1 MDKKWYFCGYII
13 NYKILDLR
21 ITMKKVLIATC
32 CIALLSGSLSVSAQT
47 LAGKS
52 WSADNGNG
60 TFTNPLFY
68 DEFSDPDIIRV
79 GEDYYLAGTTM
90 HSVPGLVVLHS
101 KDLVNWK
108 FSSYCFDRFDDSDD
122 FNLRN
127 DKEAYGQGIWAPAI
141 RYHNGKFYIFSNI
154 NGHGLQVY
162 ISDSAKGPWT
172 HHKVNGDIYD
182 LSVLF
187 DEDGKIYAVHKYGN
201 VTVTELKPD
210 LSGPVEGSSKVVI
223 PEGNAM
229 GEGHHVYKINGMYY
243 ILSADY
249 SPMGRM
255 QCARSKSIWGPYETC
270 VISERESYG
279 YAAGWSVGNMGI
291 GRPLPEDG
299 FKFQN
304 NKPNGVKLG
313 CATIH
318 QGGIVQA
325 PDGKWWGV
333 SMQDFNAVGRTVCL
347 SPITW
352 VDGWPYFG
360 LEKNLGRSPRTW
372 FKPNDAVKAP
382 QTPYERCD
390 DFSGKT
396 FKPVWQWNHNP
407 NDKMWSLN
415 KERRGW
421 LRLHSMPA
429 KQLLWAKNT
438 LTQRAIGPVSYTSV
452 KLDASRLKVGDE
464 AGLGAINTPYASLG
478 VVKTDKGLN
487 LRCYDQNTNKEV
499 LKPLAKSK
507 VVWLRLWGDYDKSQL
522 QYSYSLDGKTWENIG
537 EQMLSPYQL
546 KTFQGVRVALYAFN
560 KKELNGG
567 VADFDDF
574 KVEEPM
580 ADRTANLPIG
590 KTIRFSNL
598 ADGSLMDATGHGLM
612 HSSGNRKD
620 MRNQVKFVVE
630 DRGKG
635 KIALKTADGRY
646 VYIAGAGLSGDV
658 RLTSDSSK
666 EEEFLW
672 QDMLYNRCMLLSLK
686 TQRYVGKNPVDGSP
700 YSADF
705 QGADAGMKNGCVFSW
720 EIVE

>member
-1 MDKKWYFCGYII
+1 MNK
-13 NYKILDLR
+13 L
-21 ITMKKVLIATC
+21 LIATFSL
-32 CIALLSGSLSVSAQT
+32 ALCAGSISASAQNGQVSAQKKLVT
-47 LAGKS
+47 QQQPGRMT

-60 TFTNPLFY
+60 TYTNPLFY

-101 KDLVNWK
+101 KDLVNWE

-127 DKEAYGQGIWAPAI
+127 GKEAYGQGIWAPAI

-154 NGHGLQVY
+154 NGHGLQVF
-162 ISDSAKGPWT
+162 ISDSAKGPWK
-172 HHKVNGDIYD
+172 HHQIKGDIYD

-187 DEDGKIYAVHKYGN
+187 DDDGKIYAIHKYGN

-229 GEGHHVYKINGMYY
+229 GEGHHIYKINGMYY

-270 VISERESYG
+270 VISERESFG
-279 YAAGWSVGNMGI
+279 YSAAWTVNNVGL
-291 GRPLPEDG
+291 GRPVPEDG
-299 FKFQN
+299 FKFKN
-304 NKPNGVKLG
+304 NKPSDETLI
-313 CATIH
+313 CSTIH

-347 SPITW
+347 SPVTW

-372 FKPNDAVKAP
+372 FKPNNVVK
-382 QTPYERCD
+382 TPVATYDRCD

-396 FKPVWQWNHNP
+396 FKPIWQWNHNP

-415 KERRGW
+415 KERKGW
-421 LRLHSMPA
+421 LRLHSLPA
-429 KQLLWAKNT
+429 KQLLWAKNS

-452 KLDASRLKVGDE
+452 KLDASKLKAGDE
-464 AGLGAINTPYASLG
+464 AGLGAINMPYASLG
-478 VVKTDKGLN
+478 VVKTDKGLA
-487 LRCYDQNTNKEV
+487 LRCYDQNTSKEV
-499 LKPLAKSK
+499 VQPLDKK

-522 QYSYSLDGKTWENIG
+522 QYSYSLDGKNWENIG
-537 EQMLSPYQL
+537 EQMISPYQL

-560 KKELNGG
+560 KKNVNGG
-567 VADFDDF
+567 VADFDNF

-590 KTIRFSNL
+590 KTVRFFNL
-598 ADGSLMDATGHGLM
+598 ADGNLMNASGHGLL
-612 HSSGNRKD
+612 HNSWNRKD
-620 MRNQVKFVVE
+620 LSNQVKFVVE
-630 DRGKG
+630 DRGQG
-635 KIALKTADGRY
+635 KVALKAADGRY

-658 RLTSDSSK
+658 RLTSDASK
-666 EEEFLW
+666 AEEFVW
-672 QDMLYNRCMLLSLK
+672 QDMLYNHCMLLSLK
-686 TQRYVGKNPVDGSP
+686 TQRYVGKHPKDGSP

-720 EIVE
+720 EVVE

>member
-1 MDKKWYFCGYII
+1 MNK
-13 NYKILDLR
+13 L
-21 ITMKKVLIATC
+21 LIATFSL
-32 CIALLSGSLSVSAQT
+32 ALCAGSISALAQNGQVSAQKKLVT
-47 LAGKS
+47 QQQPGRMT

-60 TFTNPLFY
+60 TYTNPLFY

-101 KDLVNWK
+101 KDLVNWE

-127 DKEAYGQGIWAPAI
+127 GKEAYGQGIWAPSI

-154 NGHGLQVY
+154 NGHGLQVF
-162 ISDSAKGPWT
+162 ISDSAKGPWK
-172 HHKVNGDIYD
+172 HHQIKGDIYD

-187 DEDGKIYAVHKYGN
+187 DDDGKIYAIHKYGN
-201 VTVTELKPD
+201 VTVTELKSD

-229 GEGHHVYKINGMYY
+229 GEGHHIYKINGMYY

-270 VISERESYG
+270 VISERESFG
-279 YAAGWSVGNMGI
+279 YSAAWTVNNVGL
-291 GRPLPEDG
+291 GRPVPEDG
-299 FKFQN
+299 FKFKN
-304 NKPNGVKLG
+304 NKPSDETLI
-313 CATIH
+313 CSTIH

-360 LEKNLGRSPRTW
+360 LEKNLGRSPCTW
-372 FKPNDAVKAP
+372 FKPNDVVK
-382 QTPYERCD
+382 TPVATYDRCD

-396 FKPVWQWNHNP
+396 FKPIWQWNHNP

-415 KERRGW
+415 KERKGW

-429 KQLLWAKNT
+429 KQLLWAKNS

-452 KLDASRLKVGDE
+452 KLDASKLKAGDE
-464 AGLGAINTPYASLG
+464 AGLGAINMPYASLG
-478 VVKTDKGLN
+478 VVKTDKGLA

-522 QYSYSLDGKTWENIG
+522 QYTYSLDGKNWENIG
-537 EQMLSPYQL
+537 EQMLSSYQL

-560 KKELNGG
+560 KKNVNGG

-574 KVEEPM
+574 MVEEPM

-612 HSSGNRKD
+612 HSSGDRND

-666 EEEFLW
+666 AEEFVW

-705 QGADAGMKNGCVFSW
+705 QGADAGMENGCVFTW
-720 EIVE
+720 DVVE

>member
-1 MDKKWYFCGYII
+1 MNK
-13 NYKILDLR
+13 L
-21 ITMKKVLIATC
+21 LIATFSL
-32 CIALLSGSLSVSAQT
+32 ALCAGSISALAQNGQVSAQKKLVT
-47 LAGKS
+47 QQQPGRMT

-60 TFTNPLFY
+60 TYTNPLFY

-101 KDLVNWK
+101 KDLVNWE
-108 FSSYCFDRFDDSDD
+108 FSSYCFDRLDDSDD

-127 DKEAYGQGIWAPAI
+127 GKEAYGQGIWAPAI

-162 ISDSAKGPWT
+162 ISDSAKGPWK
-172 HHKVNGDIYD
+172 HHQIKGDIYD

-187 DEDGKIYAVHKYGN
+187 DDDGKIYAIHKYGN

-229 GEGHHVYKINGMYY
+229 GEGHHIYKINGMYY

-270 VISERESYG
+270 VISERESFG
-279 YAAGWSVGNMGI
+279 YSAAWTVNNVGL
-291 GRPLPEDG
+291 GRPVPEDG
-299 FKFQN
+299 FKFKN
-304 NKPNGVKLG
+304 NKPSDETLI
-313 CATIH
+313 CSTIH

-347 SPITW
+347 SPVTW

-372 FKPNDAVKAP
+372 FKPNDVIK
-382 QTPYERCD
+382 TPVATYDRCD

-396 FKPVWQWNHNP
+396 FKPIWQWNHNP

-415 KERRGW
+415 RERKGW

-429 KQLLWAKNT
+429 KQLLWAKNS

-452 KLDASRLKVGDE
+452 KLDASKLKAGDE
-464 AGLGAINTPYASLG
+464 AGLGAINMPYASLG
-478 VVKTDKGLN
+478 VVKTDKGLA

-499 LKPLAKSK
+499 VKPLDKR

-522 QYSYSLDGKTWENIG
+522 QYSYSLDGKNWENIG
-537 EQMLSPYQL
+537 EQMISPYQL

-560 KKELNGG
+560 TKNANGG
-567 VADFDDF
+567 VADFDNF

-590 KTIRFSNL
+590 KTVRFFNL
-598 ADGSLMDATGHGLM
+598 ADGNLMNATRHGVM
-612 HSSGNRKD
+612 HNSWNKKD
-620 MRNQVKFVVE
+620 MSNQVKFVVE
-630 DRGKG
+630 ARGQG
-635 KIALKTADGRY
+635 KVALKTADGRY

-658 RLTSDSSK
+658 RLTADAGK
-666 EEEFLW
+666 AEEFVW
-672 QDMLYNRCMLLSLK
+672 QDMLYNHCMLLSLK
-686 TQRYVGKNPVDGSP
+686 TQRYVGKHPKDGSP

-705 QGADAGMKNGCVFSW
+705 QGADAGMKNGCVFAW

>member
-1 MDKKWYFCGYII
+1 MNK
-13 NYKILDLR
+13 L
-21 ITMKKVLIATC
+21 LIATFSL
-32 CIALLSGSLSVSAQT
+32 ALCAGSISASAQNGQVSAQKKLVT
-47 LAGKS
+47 QQQPSRKT

-60 TFTNPLFY
+60 TYTNPLFY

-101 KDLVNWK
+101 KDLVNWE
-108 FSSYCFDRFDDSDD
+108 FSSYCFDRLDDSDD

-127 DKEAYGQGIWAPAI
+127 GKEAYGQGIWAPAI

-154 NGHGLQVY
+154 NGHGLQVF
-162 ISDSAKGPWT
+162 ISDSAKGPWK
-172 HHKVNGDIYD
+172 HHQIKGDIYD

-187 DEDGKIYAVHKYGN
+187 DDDGKIYAIHKYGN

-229 GEGHHVYKINGMYY
+229 GEGHHIYKINGMYY

-270 VISERESYG
+270 VISERESFG
-279 YAAGWSVGNMGI
+279 YSAAWTVNNVGL
-291 GRPLPEDG
+291 GRPVPEDG
-299 FKFQN
+299 FKFKT
-304 NKPNGVKLG
+304 NKPSDETLI
-313 CATIH
+313 CSTIH

-347 SPITW
+347 SPVTW

-372 FKPNDAVKAP
+372 FKPNDVVK
-382 QTPYERCD
+382 TPVATYDRCD

-415 KERRGW
+415 KERKGW

-429 KQLLWAKNT
+429 KQLLWAKNS

-452 KLDASRLKVGDE
+452 KLDASKLKAGDE
-464 AGLGAINTPYASLG
+464 AGLGAINMPYASLG
-478 VVKTDKGLN
+478 VVKTDKSLA

-499 LKPLAKSK
+499 VKPLDKK

-537 EQMLSPYQL
+537 EQVLSPYQL

-560 KKELNGG
+560 KKEVNGG

-590 KTIRFSNL
+590 KTVRFFNL
-598 ADGSLMDATGHGLM
+598 ADGNLMNATRHGVM
-612 HSSGNRKD
+612 HNSWNKKD
-620 MRNQVKFVVE
+620 MSNQVKFVVE
-630 DRGKG
+630 ARGQG
-635 KIALKTADGRY
+635 KVALKTADGRY

-658 RLTSDSSK
+658 RLTSDASK
-666 EEEFLW
+666 AEEFVW
-672 QDMLYNRCMLLSLK
+672 QDMLYNHCMLLSLK
-686 TQRYVGKNPVDGSP
+686 TQRYVGKHPKDGSP

-705 QGADAGMKNGCVFSW
+705 QGADAGMKNGCVFAW
-720 EIVE
+720 EVVE

>member
-1 MDKKWYFCGYII
+1 MNK
-13 NYKILDLR
+13 L
-21 ITMKKVLIATC
+21 LIATFSL
-32 CIALLSGSLSVSAQT
+32 ALCAGSISALAQNGQVSAQKKLVT
-47 LAGKS
+47 QQQPGRMT

-60 TFTNPLFY
+60 TYTNPLFY

-101 KDLVNWK
+101 KDLVNWE

-127 DKEAYGQGIWAPAI
+127 GKEAYGQGIWAPAI

-162 ISDSAKGPWT
+162 ISDSAKGPWK
-172 HHKVNGDIYD
+172 HHQIKGDIYD

-187 DEDGKIYAVHKYGN
+187 DDDGKIYAIHKYGN

-229 GEGHHVYKINGMYY
+229 GEGHHIYKINGMYY

-270 VISERESYG
+270 VISERESFG
-279 YAAGWSVGNMGI
+279 YSAAWTVNNVGL
-291 GRPLPEDG
+291 GRPVPEDG
-299 FKFQN
+299 FKFKN
-304 NKPNGVKLG
+304 NKPSDETLI
-313 CATIH
+313 CSTIH

-347 SPITW
+347 SPVTW

-372 FKPNDAVKAP
+372 FKPNDVIK
-382 QTPYERCD
+382 TPVATYDRCD

-396 FKPVWQWNHNP
+396 FKPIWQWNHNP

-415 KERRGW
+415 RERKGW

-429 KQLLWAKNT
+429 KQLLWAKNS

-452 KLDASRLKVGDE
+452 KLDASKLKAGDE
-464 AGLGAINTPYASLG
+464 AGLGAINMPYASLG
-478 VVKTDKGLN
+478 VVKTDKGLA

-499 LKPLAKSK
+499 GKPLDKK

-522 QYSYSLDGKTWENIG
+522 QYSYSLDGKNWENIG
-537 EQMLSPYQL
+537 GQMISPYQL

-560 KKELNGG
+560 KKDVNGG

-590 KTIRFSNL
+590 KTVRFFNL
-598 ADGSLMDATGHGLM
+598 ADGNLMNATRHGVM
-612 HSSGNRKD
+612 HNSWNKKD
-620 MRNQVKFVVE
+620 MSNQVKFVVE
-630 DRGKG
+630 ARGQG
-635 KIALKTADGRY
+635 KVALKTADGRY

-658 RLTSDSSK
+658 RLTADAGK
-666 EEEFLW
+666 AEEFVW
-672 QDMLYNRCMLLSLK
+672 QDMLYNHCMLLSLK
-686 TQRYVGKNPVDGSP
+686 TQRYVGKHPKDGSP

>member
-1 MDKKWYFCGYII
+1 MNK
-13 NYKILDLR
+13 L
-21 ITMKKVLIATC
+21 LIATFSL
-32 CIALLSGSLSVSAQT
+32 ALCAGSISALAQNGQVSAQKKLVT
-47 LAGKS
+47 QQQPGRMT

-60 TFTNPLFY
+60 TYTNPLFY

-101 KDLVNWK
+101 KDLVNWE

-127 DKEAYGQGIWAPAI
+127 GKEAYGQGIWAPAI

-162 ISDSAKGPWT
+162 ISDSAKGPWK
-172 HHKVNGDIYD
+172 HHQIKGDIYD

-187 DEDGKIYAVHKYGN
+187 DDDGKIYAIHKYGN

-229 GEGHHVYKINGMYY
+229 GEGHHIYKINGMYY

-270 VISERESYG
+270 VISERESFG
-279 YAAGWSVGNMGI
+279 YSAAWTVNNVGL
-291 GRPLPEDG
+291 GRPVPEDG
-299 FKFQN
+299 FKFKN
-304 NKPNGVKLG
+304 NKPSDETLI
-313 CATIH
+313 CSTIH

-347 SPITW
+347 SPVTW

-372 FKPNDAVKAP
+372 FKPNDVIK
-382 QTPYERCD
+382 TPVATYDRCD

-396 FKPVWQWNHNP
+396 FKPIWQWNHNP

-415 KERRGW
+415 RERKGW

-429 KQLLWAKNT
+429 KQLLWAKNS

-452 KLDASRLKVGDE
+452 KLDASKLKAGDE
-464 AGLGAINTPYASLG
+464 AGLGAINMPYASLG
-478 VVKTDKGLN
+478 VVKTDKGLA

-499 LKPLAKSK
+499 VQPLDKK

-522 QYSYSLDGKTWENIG
+522 QYSYSLDGKNWENIG
-537 EQMLSPYQL
+537 EQMISPYQL

-560 KKELNGG
+560 TKNTNGG
-567 VADFDDF
+567 VADFDNF

-590 KTIRFSNL
+590 KTVRFFNL
-598 ADGSLMDATGHGLM
+598 ADGNLMNATRHGVM
-612 HSSGNRKD
+612 HNSWNKKD
-620 MRNQVKFVVE
+620 MSNQVKFVVE
-630 DRGKG
+630 ARGQG
-635 KIALKTADGRY
+635 KVALKTADGRY

-658 RLTSDSSK
+658 RLTADAGK
-666 EEEFLW
+666 AEEFVW
-672 QDMLYNRCMLLSLK
+672 QDMLYNHCMLLSLK
-686 TQRYVGKNPVDGSP
+686 TQRYVGKHTADGSP

-705 QGADAGMKNGCVFSW
+705 QGADAGMKNGCVFAW

>member
-1 MDKKWYFCGYII
+1 M
-13 NYKILDLR
+13 NKILL
-21 ITMKKVLIATC
+21 ATC
-32 CIALLSGSLSVSAQT
+32 CLAFCGNSMMISAQSQQAKKT
-47 LAGKS
+47 PQVQNLTGKS
-52 WSADNGNG
+52 WMADNGNG

-101 KDLVNWK
+101 KDLVNWE
-108 FSSYCFDRFDDSDD
+108 FSSYCFNRFDDSDD

-127 DKEAYGQGIWAPAI
+127 GKEAYGQGIWAPAI

-154 NGHGLQVY
+154 NGHGLQVF
-162 ISDSAKGPWT
+162 ISESAKGPWK
-172 HHKVNGDIYD
+172 HQKINGDIYD

-201 VTVTELKPD
+201 VTITELKPD

-229 GEGHHVYKINGMYY
+229 GEGHHIYKINGMYY

-255 QCARSKSIWGPYETC
+255 QCARSKNIWGPYETC
-270 VISERESYG
+270 TISERESYG
-279 YAAGWSVGNMGI
+279 YSGAWVVENMGI
-291 GRPLPEDG
+291 GRPVPEDG
-299 FKFQN
+299 YPFKTS
-304 NKPNGVKLG
+304 KPSDSRLV
-313 CATIH
+313 CSTIH

-333 SMQDFNAVGRTVCL
+333 SMQDFNAVGRTTCL

-372 FKPNDAVKAP
+372 FKPNNAVKTPRAP
-382 QTPYERCD
+382 YDRCD
-390 DFSGKT
+390 DFSGKN
-396 FKPVWQWNHNP
+396 FKPIWQWNHNP
-407 NDKMWSLN
+407 DDKMWSLN
-415 KERRGW
+415 KERKGW
-421 LRLHSMPA
+421 LRIHSMPA
-429 KQLLWAKNT
+429 KQLLWAKNS

-452 KLDASRLKVGDE
+452 KLDASRLKAGDE
-464 AGLGAINTPYASLG
+464 AGLGAINMPYASLG
-478 VVKTDKGLN
+478 VVKTDNGFV
-487 LRCYDQNTNKEV
+487 LRCYDQNLNKEE
-499 LKPLAKSK
+499 LRTLNGKKM
-507 VVWLRLWGDYDKSQL
+507 VWLRLWGDYDKSLL
-522 QYSYSLDGKTWENIG
+522 QYSYSLDGKSWENIG
-537 EQMLSPYQL
+537 DQILSPYQL

-560 KKELNGG
+560 KNGKNGG

-574 KVEEPM
+574 KVEEPL

-590 KTIRFSNL
+590 KTVRFFNL
-598 ADGSLMDATGHGLM
+598 ADGHLMNATKHGLV
-612 HSSGNRKD
+612 HDSGNQVD
-620 MRNQVKFVVE
+620 MSQQVQFFIE
-630 DRGKG
+630 DRGQG
-635 KIALKTADGRY
+635 KVALKCVDGRY
-646 VYIAGAGLSGDV
+646 VYIAGAGLSADV
-658 RLTSDSSK
+658 RLTTDSSQA
-666 EEEFLW
+666 EEFVW
-672 QDMLYNRCMLLSLK
+672 QDMLYQHCMLLSLK
-686 TQRYVGKNPVDGSP
+686 TQRYVGKHPTDGSP

-720 EIVE
+720 EEVK

>member
-1 MDKKWYFCGYII
+1 MNK
-13 NYKILDLR
+13 L
-21 ITMKKVLIATC
+21 LIATFSL
-32 CIALLSGSLSVSAQT
+32 ALCAGSISASAQNGQVSAQKKLVT
-47 LAGKS
+47 QQQPSRKT

-60 TFTNPLFY
+60 TYTNPLFY

-101 KDLVNWK
+101 KDLVNWE

-127 DKEAYGQGIWAPAI
+127 GKEAYGQGIWAPAI

-154 NGHGLQVY
+154 NGHGLQVF
-162 ISDSAKGPWT
+162 ISDSAKGPWK
-172 HHKVNGDIYD
+172 HHQIKGDIYD

-187 DEDGKIYAVHKYGN
+187 DDDGKIYAIHKYGN

-229 GEGHHVYKINGMYY
+229 GEGHHIYKINGMYY

-270 VISERESYG
+270 VISERESFG
-279 YAAGWSVGNMGI
+279 YSAAWTVNNVGL
-291 GRPLPEDG
+291 GRPVPEDG
-299 FKFQN
+299 FKFKT
-304 NKPNGVKLG
+304 NKPSDETLI
-313 CATIH
+313 CSTIH

-347 SPITW
+347 SPVTW

-372 FKPNDAVKAP
+372 FKPNNVVK
-382 QTPYERCD
+382 TPVATYDRCD

-396 FKPVWQWNHNP
+396 FKPIWQWNHNP

-415 KERRGW
+415 KERKGW

-429 KQLLWAKNT
+429 KQLLWAKNS

-452 KLDASRLKVGDE
+452 KLDASKLKAGDE
-464 AGLGAINTPYASLG
+464 AGLGAINMPYASLG
-478 VVKTDKGLN
+478 VVKTDKGLA

-499 LKPLAKSK
+499 VQPLDKK

-522 QYSYSLDGKTWENIG
+522 QYSYSLDGKNWENIG
-537 EQMLSPYQL
+537 EQMISPYQL

-560 KKELNGG
+560 KKNVNGG

-590 KTIRFSNL
+590 KTVRFFNL
-598 ADGSLMDATGHGLM
+598 ADGSLMNATKHGLM
-612 HSSGNRKD
+612 HNSWNSKDLSS
-620 MRNQVKFVVE
+620 QVKFLVE
-630 DRGKG
+630 NRGQG
-635 KIALKTADGRY
+635 KVALKAADGRY

-658 RLTSDSSK
+658 RLTADAGK
-666 EEEFLW
+666 AEEFVW
-672 QDMLYNRCMLLSLK
+672 QDMLYNHCMLLSLK
-686 TQRYVGKNPVDGSP
+686 TQRYVGKHPKDGSP

-720 EIVE
+720 EVVE

>member
-1 MDKKWYFCGYII
+1 M
-13 NYKILDLR
+13 R
-21 ITMKKVLIATC
+21 MKKLLFATC
-32 CIALLSGSLSVSAQT
+32 CIAFLSASLGAAAQKKSVAKNVLTQT
-47 LAGKS
+47 LNGKS

-101 KDLVNWK
+101 KDLVNWE

-127 DKEAYGQGIWAPAI
+127 GKEAYGQGIWAPAI

-299 FKFQN
+299 FSFQN
-304 NKPNGVKLG
+304 NKPNGLNLG

-333 SMQDFNAVGRTVCL
+333 SMLDFNAVGRTVCL

-372 FKPNDAVKAP
+372 FKPNDMVKTPQAP
-382 QTPYERCD
+382 YDRCD

-415 KERRGW
+415 KERKGW

-464 AGLGAINTPYASLG
+464 AGLGAINAPYASLG

-499 LKPLAKSK
+499 WKPLAKSK

-522 QYSYSLDGKTWENIG
+522 QYSYSLDGKNWENIG

-546 KTFQGVRVALYAFN
+546 KTFQGVRVVLYAFN

-574 KVEEPM
+574 KVEEPL

-612 HSSGNRKD
+612 HSSSNRKD

-666 EEEFLW
+666 AEEFVW

-686 TQRYVGKNPVDGSP
+686 TQRYVGKNPIDGSP

-705 QGADAGMKNGCVFSW
+705 QGTDAGMKNGCVFGW
-720 EIVE
+720 EVVE

>member
-1 MDKKWYFCGYII
+1 MNK
-13 NYKILDLR
+13 L
-21 ITMKKVLIATC
+21 LIATFSL
-32 CIALLSGSLSVSAQT
+32 ALCAGSISALAQNGQVSAQKKLVT
-47 LAGKS
+47 QQQPGRMT

-60 TFTNPLFY
+60 TYTNPLFY

-101 KDLVNWK
+101 KDLVNWE

-127 DKEAYGQGIWAPAI
+127 GKEAYGQGIWAPAI

-162 ISDSAKGPWT
+162 ISDSAKGPWK
-172 HHKVNGDIYD
+172 HHQIKGDIYD

-187 DEDGKIYAVHKYGN
+187 DDDGKIYAIHKYGN

-229 GEGHHVYKINGMYY
+229 GEGHHIYKINGMYY

-270 VISERESYG
+270 VISERESFG
-279 YAAGWSVGNMGI
+279 YSAAWTVNNVGL
-291 GRPLPEDG
+291 GRPVPEDG
-299 FKFQN
+299 FKFKN
-304 NKPNGVKLG
+304 NKPSDETLI
-313 CATIH
+313 CSTIH

-347 SPITW
+347 SPVTW

-372 FKPNDAVKAP
+372 FKPNDVIK
-382 QTPYERCD
+382 TPVATYDRCD

-396 FKPVWQWNHNP
+396 FKPIWQWNHNP

-415 KERRGW
+415 RERKGW

-429 KQLLWAKNT
+429 KQLLWAKNS

-452 KLDASRLKVGDE
+452 KLDASKLKAGDE
-464 AGLGAINTPYASLG
+464 AGLGAINMPYASLG
-478 VVKTDKGLN
+478 VVKTDKGLA

-499 LKPLAKSK
+499 VKPLDKR

-522 QYSYSLDGKTWENIG
+522 QYSYSLDGKNWENIG
-537 EQMLSPYQL
+537 GQMISPYQL

-560 KKELNGG
+560 KKNVNGG

-590 KTIRFSNL
+590 KTVRFFNL
-598 ADGSLMDATGHGLM
+598 ADGNLMNATRHGVM
-612 HSSGNRKD
+612 HNSWNKKD
-620 MRNQVKFVVE
+620 MSNQVKFVVE
-630 DRGKG
+630 ARGQG
-635 KIALKTADGRY
+635 KVALKTADGRY

-658 RLTSDSSK
+658 RLTADAGK
-666 EEEFLW
+666 AEEFVW
-672 QDMLYNRCMLLSLK
+672 QDMLYNHCMLLSLK
-686 TQRYVGKNPVDGSP
+686 TQRYVGKHPKDGSP

-705 QGADAGMKNGCVFSW
+705 QGADAGMKNGCVFAW

>member
-1 MDKKWYFCGYII
+1 
-13 NYKILDLR
+13 
-21 ITMKKVLIATC
+21 MKKVLIATC

-101 KDLVNWK
+101 KDLVNWE
-108 FSSYCFDRFDDSDD
+108 FSSYCFDRLDDSDD

-127 DKEAYGQGIWAPAI
+127 GKEAYGQGIWAPAI

-162 ISDSAKGPWT
+162 ISDSVKGPWT

-304 NKPNGVKLG
+304 NKPNGLNLG

-372 FKPNDAVKAP
+372 FKPNDMVKTPQAP
-382 QTPYERCD
+382 YDRCD

-415 KERRGW
+415 KERKGW

-522 QYSYSLDGKTWENIG
+522 QYSYSLDGKNWENIG

-546 KTFQGVRVALYAFN
+546 KTFQGVRVAFYAFN

-598 ADGSLMDATGHGLM
+598 ADGSLMNATGHGLM

-620 MRNQVKFVVE
+620 MSNQVKFVVE
-630 DRGKG
+630 DRGQG
-635 KIALKTADGRY
+635 KVALKTVDGRY

-658 RLTSDSSK
+658 RLTSDAAK
-666 EEEFLW
+666 AEEFIW

>member
-1 MDKKWYFCGYII
+1 MKQKMFLCSFCALALSSLVALPVGAQNNTKKA
-13 NYKILDLR
+13 
-21 ITMKKVLIATC
+21 VAT
-32 CIALLSGSLSVSAQT
+32 AKMPQ
-47 LAGKS
+47 KS

-60 TFTNPLFY
+60 TYTNPLFY

-79 GEDYYLAGTTM
+79 EEDYYLAGTTM
-90 HSVPGLVVLHS
+90 HCVPGLVVLHS
-101 KDLVNWK
+101 KDLVNWE

-127 DKEAYGQGIWAPAI
+127 GKEAYGQGIWAPAI

-154 NGHGLQVY
+154 NGHGLQVF
-162 ISDSAKGPWT
+162 ISDSAKGPWK
-172 HHKVNGDIYD
+172 HQKIEGDIYD

-187 DEDGKIYAVHKYGN
+187 DDDGKIYAIHKYGN

-229 GEGHHVYKINGMYY
+229 GEGHHIYKINGMYY

-270 VISERESYG
+270 VISERESFG
-279 YAAGWSVGNMGI
+279 YSAAWTTNNVGLGSKV
-291 GRPLPEDG
+291 PEDG
-299 FKFQN
+299 FTFKTG
-304 NKPNGVKLG
+304 KPEDTRLI
-313 CATIH
+313 CSTIH
-318 QGGIVQA
+318 QGGIVEA

-333 SMQDFNAVGRTVCL
+333 SMQDFNGVGRTTCL

-372 FKPNDAVKAP
+372 FKPNDAVKTPQAP
-382 QTPYERCD
+382 YDRCD

-396 FKPVWQWNHNP
+396 FKPVWQWSHNP
-407 NDKMWSLN
+407 DDKMWSLN
-415 KERRGW
+415 KERKGW

-429 KQLLWAKNT
+429 NQLLWAKNS

-464 AGLGAINTPYASLG
+464 AGLGAINMPYASLG
-478 VVKTDKGLN
+478 VVKTDKGLS
-487 LRCYDQNTNKEV
+487 LRCYDQRENKEV
-499 LKPLAKSK
+499 LKLLNKNNK
-507 VVWLRLWGDYDKSQL
+507 VVWLRLYGDYDKSQL
-522 QYSYSLDGKTWENIG
+522 QYSYSLNGKNWENIG
-537 EQMLSPYQL
+537 EQIISSYQL
-546 KTFQGVRVALYAFN
+546 KTFQGVRVTLYAFN
-560 KKELNGG
+560 KNEQNGG

-574 KVEEPM
+574 KVEEPL
-580 ADRTANLPIG
+580 ADRTANIPLG
-590 KTIRFSNL
+590 KKVRFFNL
-598 ADGSLMDATGHGLM
+598 ADGNLMDATRHGLM
-612 HSSGNRKD
+612 HDSWNKADKRAE
-620 MRNQVKFVVE
+620 VTFEVV
-630 DRGKG
+630 DSGKG
-635 KIALKTADGRY
+635 TICLKTADGRY

-658 RLTSDSSK
+658 RLTTDASK
-666 EEEFLW
+666 AEKFVW
-672 QDMLYNRCMLLSLK
+672 QDMLYNRCMFLSLK
-686 TQRYVGKNPVDGSP
+686 TQRYVGKHPKDGSP

-705 QGADAGMKNGCVFSW
+705 QGADAGMKNGCVFRW
-720 EIVE
+720 EEVE

>member
-1 MDKKWYFCGYII
+1 MNK
-13 NYKILDLR
+13 L
-21 ITMKKVLIATC
+21 LIATFSL
-32 CIALLSGSLSVSAQT
+32 ALCAGSISASAQNGQVSAQKKLVT
-47 LAGKS
+47 QQQPGRMT

-60 TFTNPLFY
+60 TYTNPLFY

-101 KDLVNWK
+101 KDLVNWE
-108 FSSYCFDRFDDSDD
+108 FSSFCFDRFDDSDD

-127 DKEAYGQGIWAPAI
+127 GKEAYGQGIWAPAI

-154 NGHGLQVY
+154 NGHGLQVF
-162 ISDSAKGPWT
+162 ISDSAKGPWK
-172 HHKVNGDIYD
+172 HHQIKGDIYD

-187 DEDGKIYAVHKYGN
+187 DDDGKIYAIHKYGN

-229 GEGHHVYKINGMYY
+229 GEGHHIYKINGMYY

-270 VISERESYG
+270 VISERESFG
-279 YAAGWSVGNMGI
+279 YSAAWTVNNVGL
-291 GRPLPEDG
+291 GRPVPEDG
-299 FKFQN
+299 FKFKN
-304 NKPNGVKLG
+304 NKPSDETLI
-313 CATIH
+313 CSTIH

-347 SPITW
+347 SPVTW

-372 FKPNDAVKAP
+372 FKPNNVVK
-382 QTPYERCD
+382 TPVATYDRCD

-396 FKPVWQWNHNP
+396 FKPIWQWNHNP

-415 KERRGW
+415 KERKGW
-421 LRLHSMPA
+421 LRLHSLPA
-429 KQLLWAKNT
+429 KQLLWAKNS

-452 KLDASRLKVGDE
+452 KLDASKLKAGDE
-464 AGLGAINTPYASLG
+464 AGLGAINMPYASLG
-478 VVKTDKGLN
+478 VVKTDKGLA
-487 LRCYDQNTNKEV
+487 LRCYDQNTSKEV
-499 LKPLAKSK
+499 VQPLDKK

-522 QYSYSLDGKTWENIG
+522 QYSYSLDGKNWENIG
-537 EQMLSPYQL
+537 EQMISPYQL

-560 KKELNGG
+560 KKNVNGG
-567 VADFDDF
+567 VADFDNF

-590 KTIRFSNL
+590 KTVRFFNL
-598 ADGSLMDATGHGLM
+598 ADGNLMNATGHGLM
-612 HSSGNRKD
+612 HNSWNRKD
-620 MRNQVKFVVE
+620 LSNQVKFVVE
-630 DRGKG
+630 DRGQG
-635 KIALKTADGRY
+635 KVALKAADGRY

-658 RLTSDSSK
+658 RLTSDASK
-666 EEEFLW
+666 AEEFVW
-672 QDMLYNRCMLLSLK
+672 QDMLYNHCMLLSLK
-686 TQRYVGKNPVDGSP
+686 TQRYVGKHPKDGSP

-720 EIVE
+720 EVVE

>member
-1 MDKKWYFCGYII
+1 MNK
-13 NYKILDLR
+13 L
-21 ITMKKVLIATC
+21 LIATFSL
-32 CIALLSGSLSVSAQT
+32 ALCAGSISASAQNGQVSAQKKLVAQQQPSRKT
-47 LAGKS
+47 

-60 TFTNPLFY
+60 TYTNPLFY

-101 KDLVNWK
+101 KDLVNWE

-127 DKEAYGQGIWAPAI
+127 GKEAYGQGIWAPAI

-154 NGHGLQVY
+154 NGHGLQVF
-162 ISDSAKGPWT
+162 ISDSAKGPWK
-172 HHKVNGDIYD
+172 HHQIKGDIYD

-187 DEDGKIYAVHKYGN
+187 DDDGKIYAIHKYGN

-229 GEGHHVYKINGMYY
+229 GEGHHIYKINGMYY

-270 VISERESYG
+270 VISERESFG
-279 YAAGWSVGNMGI
+279 YSAAWTVNNVGL
-291 GRPLPEDG
+291 GRPVPEDG
-299 FKFQN
+299 FKFKT
-304 NKPNGVKLG
+304 NKPSDETLI
-313 CATIH
+313 CSTIH

-347 SPITW
+347 SPVTW

-372 FKPNDAVKAP
+372 FKPNDVVK
-382 QTPYERCD
+382 TPVATYDRCD

-396 FKPVWQWNHNP
+396 FKSVWQWNHNP

-415 KERRGW
+415 KERKGW

-429 KQLLWAKNT
+429 KQLLWAKNS

-452 KLDASRLKVGDE
+452 KLDASKLKAGDE
-464 AGLGAINTPYASLG
+464 AGLGAINMPYASLG
-478 VVKTDKGLN
+478 VVKTDKGLA

-499 LKPLAKSK
+499 VQPLDKK

-522 QYSYSLDGKTWENIG
+522 QYSYSLDGKNWENIG
-537 EQMLSPYQL
+537 EQMISPYQL
-546 KTFQGVRVALYAFN
+546 KTFQGVRVTLYAFN
-560 KKELNGG
+560 KKEVNGG

-590 KTIRFSNL
+590 KTVRFFNL
-598 ADGSLMDATGHGLM
+598 ADGNLMNATRHGVM
-612 HSSGNRKD
+612 HNSWNKKD
-620 MRNQVKFVVE
+620 MSNQVKFVVE
-630 DRGKG
+630 ARGQG
-635 KIALKTADGRY
+635 KVALKTADGRY

-658 RLTSDSSK
+658 RLTADAGK
-666 EEEFLW
+666 AEEFVW
-672 QDMLYNRCMLLSLK
+672 QDMLYNHCMLLSLK
-686 TQRYVGKNPVDGSP
+686 TQRYVGKHPKDGSP

-705 QGADAGMKNGCVFSW
+705 QGADAGMKNGCVFAW
-720 EIVE
+720 EVVE

>member
-1 MDKKWYFCGYII
+1 MNK
-13 NYKILDLR
+13 L
-21 ITMKKVLIATC
+21 LIATFSL
-32 CIALLSGSLSVSAQT
+32 ALCAGSISASAQNGQVSAQKKLVT
-47 LAGKS
+47 QQQPSRKT

-60 TFTNPLFY
+60 TYTNPLFY

-101 KDLVNWK
+101 KDLVNWE

-127 DKEAYGQGIWAPAI
+127 GKEAYGQGIWAPAI

-154 NGHGLQVY
+154 NGHGLQVF
-162 ISDSAKGPWT
+162 ISDSAKGPWK
-172 HHKVNGDIYD
+172 HHQIKGDIYD

-187 DEDGKIYAVHKYGN
+187 DDDGKIYAIHKYGN

-229 GEGHHVYKINGMYY
+229 GEGHHIYKINGMYY

-270 VISERESYG
+270 VISERESFG
-279 YAAGWSVGNMGI
+279 YSAAWTVNNVGL
-291 GRPLPEDG
+291 GRPVPEDG
-299 FKFQN
+299 FKFKT
-304 NKPNGVKLG
+304 NKPSDETLI
-313 CATIH
+313 CSTIH

-347 SPITW
+347 SPVTW

-372 FKPNDAVKAP
+372 FKPNDVVK
-382 QTPYERCD
+382 TPVATYDRCD

-407 NDKMWSLN
+407 NNKMWSLN
-415 KERRGW
+415 KERKGW
-421 LRLHSMPA
+421 LRLHSLPA
-429 KQLLWAKNT
+429 KQLLWAKNS

-452 KLDASRLKVGDE
+452 KLDASKLKAGDE
-464 AGLGAINTPYASLG
+464 AGLGAINMPYASLG
-478 VVKTDKGLN
+478 VVKTDKSLA

-499 LKPLAKSK
+499 VKPLDKK

-522 QYSYSLDGKTWENIG
+522 QYSYSLDGKNWENIG
-537 EQMLSPYQL
+537 EQMISPYQL

-560 KKELNGG
+560 KKDVNGG

-590 KTIRFSNL
+590 KTVRFFNL
-598 ADGSLMDATGHGLM
+598 ADGNLMNATRHGVM
-612 HSSGNRKD
+612 HNSWNKKD
-620 MRNQVKFVVE
+620 MSNQVKFVVE
-630 DRGKG
+630 ARGQG
-635 KIALKTADGRY
+635 KVALKTADGRY

-658 RLTSDSSK
+658 RLTSDASK
-666 EEEFLW
+666 AEEFVW
-672 QDMLYNRCMLLSLK
+672 QDMLYNHCMLLSLK
-686 TQRYVGKNPVDGSP
+686 TQRYVGKHPKDGSP

-705 QGADAGMKNGCVFSW
+705 QGADAGMKNGCVFAW
-720 EIVE
+720 EVVE

>member
-1 MDKKWYFCGYII
+1 MNK
-13 NYKILDLR
+13 L
-21 ITMKKVLIATC
+21 LIATFSL
-32 CIALLSGSLSVSAQT
+32 ALCAGSISASAQNGQVSAQKKLVT
-47 LAGKS
+47 QQQPGRMT

-60 TFTNPLFY
+60 TYTNPLFY

-101 KDLVNWK
+101 KDLVNWE

-127 DKEAYGQGIWAPAI
+127 GKEAYGQGIWAPAI
-141 RYHNGKFYIFSNI
+141 RYHKGKFYIFSNI
-154 NGHGLQVY
+154 NGHGLQVF
-162 ISDSAKGPWT
+162 ISDSAKGPWK
-172 HHKVNGDIYD
+172 HHQIKGDIYD

-187 DEDGKIYAVHKYGN
+187 DDDGKIYAIHKYGN

-229 GEGHHVYKINGMYY
+229 GEGHHIYKINGMYY

-270 VISERESYG
+270 VISERESFG
-279 YAAGWSVGNMGI
+279 YSAAWTVNNVGL
-291 GRPLPEDG
+291 GRPVPEDG
-299 FKFQN
+299 FKFKN
-304 NKPNGVKLG
+304 NKPSDETLI
-313 CATIH
+313 CSTIH

-333 SMQDFNAVGRTVCL
+333 SMQDFNAVGRTTCL
-347 SPITW
+347 SPVTW

-372 FKPNDAVKAP
+372 FKPNNVVK
-382 QTPYERCD
+382 TPVATYDRCD

-396 FKPVWQWNHNP
+396 FKPIWQWNHNP

-415 KERRGW
+415 KERKGW

-429 KQLLWAKNT
+429 KQLLWAKNS

-452 KLDASRLKVGDE
+452 KLDASKLKAGDE
-464 AGLGAINTPYASLG
+464 AGLGAINMPYASLG
-478 VVKTDKGLN
+478 VVKTDKGLA

-499 LKPLAKSK
+499 VLPLDKK

-522 QYSYSLDGKTWENIG
+522 QYSYSLDGKNWENIG
-537 EQMLSPYQL
+537 EQMISPYQL

-560 KKELNGG
+560 KKNVNGG
-567 VADFDDF
+567 VADFDNF

-590 KTIRFSNL
+590 KTVRFFNL
-598 ADGSLMDATGHGLM
+598 ADGSLMDATRHGLM
-612 HSSGNRKD
+612 HSSGNRKN
-620 MRNQVKFVVE
+620 MSNGVKFVVE
-630 DRGKG
+630 DRGQG

-658 RLTSDSSK
+658 RLTSDASK
-666 EEEFLW
+666 AEEFVW
-672 QDMLYNRCMLLSLK
+672 QDMLYNHCMLLSLK
-686 TQRYVGKNPVDGSP
+686 MQRYVGKHTADGSP

-705 QGADAGMKNGCVFSW
+705 QGADAGMKNGCVFAW

>member
-1 MDKKWYFCGYII
+1 
-13 NYKILDLR
+13 
-21 ITMKKVLIATC
+21 MKKVLIATC

-101 KDLVNWK
+101 KDLVNWE

-127 DKEAYGQGIWAPAI
+127 GKEAYGQGIWAPAI

-299 FKFQN
+299 YQFN
-304 NKPNGVKLG
+304 NNRPNGVNLG

-333 SMQDFNAVGRTVCL
+333 SMLDFNAVGRTVCL
-347 SPITW
+347 SPVTW

-372 FKPNDAVKAP
+372 FKPNDVVKTP
-382 QTPYERCD
+382 QAPYERCD

-415 KERRGW
+415 KERKGW

-429 KQLLWAKNT
+429 KQLLWAKNS

-452 KLDASRLKVGDE
+452 KLDASRLK
-464 AGLGAINTPYASLG
+464 
-478 VVKTDKGLN
+478 
-487 LRCYDQNTNKEV
+487 
-499 LKPLAKSK
+499 
-507 VVWLRLWGDYDKSQL
+507 
-522 QYSYSLDGKTWENIG
+522 
-537 EQMLSPYQL
+537 M
-546 KTFQGVRVALYAFN
+546 
-560 KKELNGG
+560 GG
-567 VADFDDF
+567 
-574 KVEEPM
+574 
-580 ADRTANLPIG
+580 
-590 KTIRFSNL
+590 
-598 ADGSLMDATGHGLM
+598 
-612 HSSGNRKD
+612 
-620 MRNQVKFVVE
+620 
-630 DRGKG
+630 
-635 KIALKTADGRY
+635 
-646 VYIAGAGLSGDV
+646 
-658 RLTSDSSK
+658 
-666 EEEFLW
+666 
-672 QDMLYNRCMLLSLK
+672 
-686 TQRYVGKNPVDGSP
+686 
-700 YSADF
+700 
-705 QGADAGMKNGCVFSW
+705 
-720 EIVE
+720 

>member
-1 MDKKWYFCGYII
+1 M
-13 NYKILDLR
+13 KIAALTLLAS
-21 ITMKKVLIATC
+21 MIA
-32 CIALLSGSLSVSAQT
+32 ISPLSAQT
-47 LAGKS
+47 S

-60 TFTNPLFY
+60 TYTNPLFY

-101 KDLVNWK
+101 KDLVNWE
-108 FSSYCFDRFDDSDD
+108 FSSYCFDRFDDSED

-127 DKEAYGQGIWAPAI
+127 GKEAYGQGIWAPAI

-154 NGHGLQVY
+154 NGHGLQLFT
-162 ISDSAKGPWT
+162 SDSAKGPWK
-172 HHKVNGDIYD
+172 HQKINGDIYD

-201 VTVTELKPD
+201 VTITELKPD

-229 GEGHHVYKINGMYY
+229 GEGHHIYKINGMYY

-270 VISERESYG
+270 VISERESFG
-279 YAAGWSVGNMGI
+279 YSAGKGINNVGL
-291 GRPLPEDG
+291 GRPVPEDG
-299 FKFQN
+299 FKFQTGR
-304 NKPNGVKLG
+304 PADTRLV
-313 CATIH
+313 CSTIH

-333 SMQDFNAVGRTVCL
+333 SMQDFNAVGRTTCL
-347 SPITW
+347 SPVTW

-372 FKPNDAVKAP
+372 FKPNNTVEKPAA
-382 QTPYERCD
+382 PYERSD

-407 NDKMWSLN
+407 DDKMWSLG
-415 KERRGW
+415 KERKGW

-438 LTQRAIGPVSYTSV
+438 LTQRAIGPVSFSSV
-452 KLDASRLKVGDE
+452 KLDASKLKAGDE
-464 AGLGAINTPYASLG
+464 AGLAAVNMPYASLG
-478 VVKTDKGLN
+478 IVKTEKGLA
-487 LRCYDQNTNKEV
+487 LRCYNQHTNKTVEQ
-499 LKPLAKSK
+499 PLSSK
-507 VVWLRLWGDYDKSQL
+507 VVWLRLWGDYDKSLL
-522 QYSYSLDGKTWENIG
+522 QFSYSLDGSTWENIG
-537 EQMLSPYQL
+537 EQMESPYQL
-546 KTFQGVRVALYAFN
+546 KTFQGVRIGLYAFN
-560 KKELNGG
+560 RNGKNGG
-567 VADFDDF
+567 AADFDDF

-580 ADRTANLPIG
+580 ANRTANLPLG
-590 KTIRFSNL
+590 KTIRMSNL
-598 ADGSLMDATGHGLM
+598 SDGNLMAATKHGLM
-612 HSSGNRKD
+612 HDSWNKGD
-620 MRNQVKFVVE
+620 MSQQVQFTVE
-630 DRGKG
+630 DRGQG
-635 KIALKTADGRY
+635 KVALRCADGRY

-658 RLTSDSSK
+658 RLTTDASK
-666 EEEFLW
+666 AEEFVW

-686 TQRYVGKNPVDGSP
+686 TQRYVGKHPSDGSP
-700 YSADF
+700 YSADM
-705 QGADAGMKNGCVFSW
+705 QGADAGMKNGCVFTW
-720 EIVE
+720 EEVKK

>member
-1 MDKKWYFCGYII
+1 MNK
-13 NYKILDLR
+13 L
-21 ITMKKVLIATC
+21 LIATFSL
-32 CIALLSGSLSVSAQT
+32 ALCAGSISASAQNGQVSAQKKLVT
-47 LAGKS
+47 QQQPGRMT

-60 TFTNPLFY
+60 TYTNPLFY

-101 KDLVNWK
+101 KDLVNWE
-108 FSSYCFDRFDDSDD
+108 FSSFCFDRFDDSDD

-127 DKEAYGQGIWAPAI
+127 GKEAYGQGIWAPAI

-154 NGHGLQVY
+154 NGHGLQVF
-162 ISDSAKGPWT
+162 ISDSAKGPWK
-172 HHKVNGDIYD
+172 HHQIKGDIYD

-187 DEDGKIYAVHKYGN
+187 DDDGKIYAIHKYGN

-229 GEGHHVYKINGMYY
+229 GEGHHIYKINGMYY

-270 VISERESYG
+270 VISERESFG
-279 YAAGWSVGNMGI
+279 YSAAWTVNNVGL
-291 GRPLPEDG
+291 GRPVPEDG
-299 FKFQN
+299 FKFKN
-304 NKPNGVKLG
+304 NKPSDETLI
-313 CATIH
+313 CSTIH

-347 SPITW
+347 SPVTW

-372 FKPNDAVKAP
+372 FKPNNVAK
-382 QTPYERCD
+382 TPVATYDRCD

-396 FKPVWQWNHNP
+396 FKPIWQWNHNP

-415 KERRGW
+415 KERKGW

-429 KQLLWAKNT
+429 KQLLWAKNS

-452 KLDASRLKVGDE
+452 KLDASKLKAGDE
-464 AGLGAINTPYASLG
+464 AGLGAINMPYASLG
-478 VVKTDKGLN
+478 VVKTDKGLA

-499 LKPLAKSK
+499 VQPLDKK

-522 QYSYSLDGKTWENIG
+522 QYSYSLDGKNWENIG
-537 EQMLSPYQL
+537 EQLISPYQL

-560 KKELNGG
+560 KKNVNGG
-567 VADFDDF
+567 VADFDNF

-590 KTIRFSNL
+590 KTVRFFNL
-598 ADGSLMDATGHGLM
+598 ADGNLMNATGHGLL
-612 HSSGNRKD
+612 HNSWNRKD
-620 MRNQVKFVVE
+620 LSNQVKFVVE
-630 DRGKG
+630 DRGQG
-635 KIALKTADGRY
+635 KVALKAADGRY

-658 RLTSDSSK
+658 RLTSDASK
-666 EEEFLW
+666 AEEFVW
-672 QDMLYNRCMLLSLK
+672 QDMLYNHCMLLSLK
-686 TQRYVGKNPVDGSP
+686 TQRYVGKHPKDGSP

-720 EIVE
+720 EVVE

>member
-1 MDKKWYFCGYII
+1 MNKL
-13 NYKILDLR
+13 ILASSLW
-21 ITMKKVLIATC
+21 LALCSAT
-32 CIALLSGSLSVSAQT
+32 LPVSAQKSLRT
-47 LAGKS
+47 HSVTAPSLSGKS

-90 HSVPGLVVLHS
+90 HCVPGLVVLHS
-101 KDLVNWK
+101 KDLVNWE

-127 DKEAYGQGIWAPAI
+127 GKEAYGQGIWAPAI

-154 NGHGLQVY
+154 NGHGLQVF
-162 ISDSAKGPWT
+162 ISDSAKGPWK
-172 HHKVNGDIYD
+172 HQKVNGDIYD

-201 VTVTELKPD
+201 VTITELKPD

-229 GEGHHVYKINGMYY
+229 GEGHHIYKINGMYY

-270 VISERESYG
+270 VISERESFG
-279 YAAGWSVGNMGI
+279 YSSGWSVNNAGL
-291 GRPLPEDG
+291 GRQVPEDG
-299 FKFQN
+299 YPFKVG
-304 NKPNGVKLG
+304 KAADTHLG

-318 QGGIVQA
+318 QGGIVEA

-372 FKPNDAVKAP
+372 FKPNDTVKTP
-382 QTPYERCD
+382 QAPYERCD
-390 DFSGKT
+390 DFSEKT
-396 FKPVWQWNHNP
+396 FKPIWQWNHNP

-415 KERRGW
+415 QERKGW

-452 KLDASRLKVGDE
+452 KLDASRLKDGDE
-464 AGLGAINTPYASLG
+464 AGLGAINIPYASLG
-478 VVKTDKGLN
+478 VVKSAKGLQ
-487 LRCYDQNTNKEV
+487 LRWYDQNTNREMTEV
-499 LKPLAKSK
+499 LAQK
-507 VVWLRLWGDYDKSQL
+507 VVWLRLWGNYDKSQL
-522 QYSYSLDGKTWENIG
+522 QYSYSLDGKSWKDMG
-537 EQMLSPYQL
+537 EQILSPYQL
-546 KTFQGVRVALYAFN
+546 KTFQGVRVGLYAFN
-560 KKELNGG
+560 KAEKKGG

-574 KVEEPM
+574 KVEEPL
-580 ADRTANLPIG
+580 ADRSANLPVG
-590 KTIRFSNL
+590 KVVRFFNL
-598 ADGSLMDATGHGLM
+598 ADGKLMNATPHGLM
-612 HSSGNRKD
+612 HDSWNPKD
-620 MRNQVKFVVE
+620 MSQTVQFLIE
-630 DRGKG
+630 DRGQG
-635 KIALKTADGRY
+635 KVALKCVDGRY

-658 RLTSDSSK
+658 RLTTDASK
-666 EEEFLW
+666 AEEFVW
-672 QDMLYNRCMLLSLK
+672 QDMLSHHCMLLSLK
-686 TQRYVGKNPVDGSP
+686 TQRYIGKHPVDGSP
-700 YSADF
+700 YSADY
-705 QGADAGMKNGCVFSW
+705 QGADAGMKNGCVFTW
-720 EIVE
+720 EEVK

>member
-1 MDKKWYFCGYII
+1 MNK
-13 NYKILDLR
+13 L
-21 ITMKKVLIATC
+21 LIATFSL
-32 CIALLSGSLSVSAQT
+32 ALCAGSISALAQNGQVSAQKKLVT
-47 LAGKS
+47 QQQPGRMT

-60 TFTNPLFY
+60 TYTNPLFY

-101 KDLVNWK
+101 KDLVNWE

-127 DKEAYGQGIWAPAI
+127 GKEAYGQGIWAPAI

-162 ISDSAKGPWT
+162 ISDSAKGPWK
-172 HHKVNGDIYD
+172 HHQIKGDIYD

-187 DEDGKIYAVHKYGN
+187 DDDGKIYAIHKYGN

-229 GEGHHVYKINGMYY
+229 GEGHHIYKINGMYY

-270 VISERESYG
+270 VISERESFG
-279 YAAGWSVGNMGI
+279 YSAAWTVNNVGL
-291 GRPLPEDG
+291 GRPVPEDG
-299 FKFQN
+299 FKFKN
-304 NKPNGVKLG
+304 NKPSDETLI
-313 CATIH
+313 CSTIH

-347 SPITW
+347 SPVTW

-372 FKPNDAVKAP
+372 FKPNDVIK
-382 QTPYERCD
+382 TPVATYDRCD

-396 FKPVWQWNHNP
+396 FKPIWQWNHNP

-415 KERRGW
+415 RERKGW
-421 LRLHSMPA
+421 FRLHSMPA
-429 KQLLWAKNT
+429 KQLLWAKNS

-452 KLDASRLKVGDE
+452 KLDASKLKAGDE
-464 AGLGAINTPYASLG
+464 AGLGAINMPYASLG
-478 VVKTDKGLN
+478 VVKTDKGLA

-499 LKPLAKSK
+499 VKPLDKR

-522 QYSYSLDGKTWENIG
+522 QYSYSLNGKNWENIG
-537 EQMLSPYQL
+537 EQMISPYQL

-560 KKELNGG
+560 KKDVNGG

-590 KTIRFSNL
+590 KTVRFFNL
-598 ADGSLMDATGHGLM
+598 ADGNLMNATRHGVM
-612 HSSGNRKD
+612 HNSWNKKD
-620 MRNQVKFVVE
+620 MSNQVKFVVE
-630 DRGKG
+630 ARGQG
-635 KIALKTADGRY
+635 KVALKTADGRY

-658 RLTSDSSK
+658 RLTADAGK
-666 EEEFLW
+666 AEEFVW
-672 QDMLYNRCMLLSLK
+672 QDMLYNHCMLLSLK
-686 TQRYVGKNPVDGSP
+686 TQRYVGKHPKDGSP

-705 QGADAGMKNGCVFSW
+705 QGADAGMKNGCVFAW

>member
-1 MDKKWYFCGYII
+1 MNK
-13 NYKILDLR
+13 L
-21 ITMKKVLIATC
+21 LIATFSL
-32 CIALLSGSLSVSAQT
+32 ALCAGSISASAQNGQVSAQKKLVAQQQPSRKT
-47 LAGKS
+47 

-60 TFTNPLFY
+60 TYTNPLFY

-101 KDLVNWK
+101 KDLVNWE

-127 DKEAYGQGIWAPAI
+127 GKEAYGQGIWAPAI

-304 NKPNGVKLG
+304 NKPNGLNLG

-382 QTPYERCD
+382 QAPYDRCD

-415 KERRGW
+415 KERKGW

-429 KQLLWAKNT
+429 KQLLWAKNS

-452 KLDASRLKVGDE
+452 KLDASKLKAGDE
-464 AGLGAINTPYASLG
+464 AGLGAINMPYASLG
-478 VVKTDKGLN
+478 VVKTDKGLA

-499 LKPLAKSK
+499 VQPLDKK

-522 QYSYSLDGKTWENIG
+522 QYSYSLDGKNWENIG
-537 EQMLSPYQL
+537 EQMISPYQL
-546 KTFQGVRVALYAFN
+546 KTFQGVRVTLYAFN
-560 KKELNGG
+560 KKEVNGG

-590 KTIRFSNL
+590 KTVRFFNL
-598 ADGSLMDATGHGLM
+598 ADGNLMNATRHGVM
-612 HSSGNRKD
+612 HNSWNKKD
-620 MRNQVKFVVE
+620 MSNQVKFVVE
-630 DRGKG
+630 ARGQG
-635 KIALKTADGRY
+635 KVALKTADGRY

-658 RLTSDSSK
+658 RLTADAGK
-666 EEEFLW
+666 AEEFVW
-672 QDMLYNRCMLLSLK
+672 QDMLYNHCMLLSLK
-686 TQRYVGKNPVDGSP
+686 TQRYVGKHPKDGSP

-705 QGADAGMKNGCVFSW
+705 QGADAGMKNGCVFAW
-720 EIVE
+720 EVVE

>member
-1 MDKKWYFCGYII
+1 
-13 NYKILDLR
+13 
-21 ITMKKVLIATC
+21 MKKFLFATC
-32 CIALLSGSLSVSAQT
+32 CIALLGGSLGASARKKSAATQTSASLKLGKQT
-47 LAGKS
+47 LVGKS

-101 KDLVNWK
+101 KDLVNWE

-127 DKEAYGQGIWAPAI
+127 GKEAYGQGIWAPAI

-154 NGHGLQVY
+154 NGHGLQVF
-162 ISDSAKGPWT
+162 ISDSAKGPWK
-172 HHKVNGDIYD
+172 HHQIKGDIYD

-187 DEDGKIYAVHKYGN
+187 DDDGKIYAIHKYGN

-229 GEGHHVYKINGMYY
+229 GEGHHIYKINGMYY

-270 VISERESYG
+270 VISERESFG
-279 YAAGWSVGNMGI
+279 YSAAWTVGNVGL
-291 GRPLPEDG
+291 GRPVPEDG
-299 FKFQN
+299 FVFKN
-304 NKPNGVKLG
+304 NPAKDTRLS

-318 QGGIVQA
+318 QGGIVEA

-372 FKPNDAVKAP
+372 FKPNDAVK
-382 QTPYERCD
+382 TPIATYDRCD

-396 FKPVWQWNHNP
+396 FKPVWQWSHNP

-415 KERRGW
+415 KERKGW
-421 LRLHSMPA
+421 LRLHAMPA
-429 KQLLWAKNT
+429 KLLLWAKNS
-438 LTQRAIGPVSYTSV
+438 LTQRAMGPVSYTSV
-452 KLDASRLKVGDE
+452 KLDASRLKFGDE
-464 AGLGAINTPYASLG
+464 AGLGAINMPYASLG
-478 VVKTDKGLN
+478 VVKTDKGLA

-499 LKPLAKSK
+499 IKSLDKK

-522 QYSYSLDGKTWENIG
+522 QYAYSLDGKNWENIG
-537 EQMLSPYQL
+537 EQILSPYQL

-560 KKELNGG
+560 KNEQNGG
-567 VADFDDF
+567 LADFDDF
-574 KVEEPM
+574 MVEEPM

-590 KTIRFSNL
+590 KIVRFFNL
-598 ADGSLMDATGHGLM
+598 ADGNLMNATKHGLM
-612 HSSGNRKD
+612 HDSWNKKD
-620 MRNQVKFVVE
+620 MSQQVQFFVE
-630 DRGKG
+630 DRGQG
-635 KIALKTADGRY
+635 KVALKCADGRY

-658 RLTSDSSK
+658 RLTTDATQA
-666 EEEFLW
+666 EEFVW
-672 QDMLYNRCMLLSLK
+672 QDMLYNRCMLLSMK
-686 TQRYVGKNPVDGSP
+686 TQRYVGKHALDGSP

-705 QGADAGMKNGCVFSW
+705 QGADAGMKNGCVFTW
-720 EIVE
+720 EEVYSK

>member
-1 MDKKWYFCGYII
+1 MNK
-13 NYKILDLR
+13 L
-21 ITMKKVLIATC
+21 LIATFSL
-32 CIALLSGSLSVSAQT
+32 ALCAGSISASAQNGQVSAQKKLVT
-47 LAGKS
+47 QQQPGRMT

-60 TFTNPLFY
+60 TYTNPLFY

-101 KDLVNWK
+101 KDLVNWE

-127 DKEAYGQGIWAPAI
+127 GKEAYGQGIWAPAI
-141 RYHNGKFYIFSNI
+141 RYHKGKFYIFSNI
-154 NGHGLQVY
+154 NGHGLQVF
-162 ISDSAKGPWT
+162 ISDSAKGPWK
-172 HHKVNGDIYD
+172 HHQIKGDIYD

-187 DEDGKIYAVHKYGN
+187 DDDGKIYAIHKYGN

-229 GEGHHVYKINGMYY
+229 GEGHHIYKINGMYY

-270 VISERESYG
+270 VISERESFG
-279 YAAGWSVGNMGI
+279 YSAAWTVNNVGL
-291 GRPLPEDG
+291 GRPVPEDG
-299 FKFQN
+299 FKFKN
-304 NKPNGVKLG
+304 NKPSDETLI
-313 CATIH
+313 CSTIH

-333 SMQDFNAVGRTVCL
+333 SMQDFNAVGRTTCL
-347 SPITW
+347 SPVTW

-372 FKPNDAVKAP
+372 FKPNNVVK
-382 QTPYERCD
+382 TPVATYDRCD

-396 FKPVWQWNHNP
+396 FKPIWQWNHNP

-415 KERRGW
+415 KERKGW

-429 KQLLWAKNT
+429 KQLLWAKNS

-452 KLDASRLKVGDE
+452 KLDASKLKAGDE
-464 AGLGAINTPYASLG
+464 AGLGAINMPYASLG
-478 VVKTDKGLN
+478 VVKTDKGLA

-499 LKPLAKSK
+499 VLPLDKK

-522 QYSYSLDGKTWENIG
+522 QYSYSLDGKNWENIG
-537 EQMLSPYQL
+537 EQMISPYQL

-560 KKELNGG
+560 KKNVNGG
-567 VADFDDF
+567 VADFDNF

-590 KTIRFSNL
+590 KTVRFFNL
-598 ADGSLMDATGHGLM
+598 ADGSLMDATRHGLM
-612 HSSGNRKD
+612 HSSGNRKN
-620 MRNQVKFVVE
+620 MSNGVKFVVE
-630 DRGKG
+630 DRGLG

-658 RLTSDSSK
+658 RLTSDASK
-666 EEEFLW
+666 AEEFVW
-672 QDMLYNRCMLLSLK
+672 QDMLYNHCMLLSLK
-686 TQRYVGKNPVDGSP
+686 MQRYVGKHTADGSP

-705 QGADAGMKNGCVFSW
+705 QGADAGMKNGCVFAW

>member
-1 MDKKWYFCGYII
+1 MNK
-13 NYKILDLR
+13 L
-21 ITMKKVLIATC
+21 LIATFSL
-32 CIALLSGSLSVSAQT
+32 ALCAGSISASAQNGQVSAQKKLVAQQQPSRKT
-47 LAGKS
+47 

-60 TFTNPLFY
+60 TYTNPLFY

-101 KDLVNWK
+101 KDLVNWE

-127 DKEAYGQGIWAPAI
+127 GKEAYGQGIWAPAI

-154 NGHGLQVY
+154 NGHGLQVF
-162 ISDSAKGPWT
+162 ISDSAKGPWK
-172 HHKVNGDIYD
+172 HHQIKGDIYD

-187 DEDGKIYAVHKYGN
+187 DDDGKIYAIHKYGN

-229 GEGHHVYKINGMYY
+229 GEGHHIYKINGMYY

-270 VISERESYG
+270 VISERESFG
-279 YAAGWSVGNMGI
+279 YSAAWTVNNVGL
-291 GRPLPEDG
+291 GRPVPEDG
-299 FKFQN
+299 FKFKN
-304 NKPNGVKLG
+304 NKPSDETLI
-313 CATIH
+313 CSTIH

-347 SPITW
+347 SPVTW

-372 FKPNDAVKAP
+372 FKPNDVVK
-382 QTPYERCD
+382 TPVATYDRCD

-415 KERRGW
+415 KERKGW

-429 KQLLWAKNT
+429 KQLLWAKNS

-452 KLDASRLKVGDE
+452 KLDASKLKAGDE
-464 AGLGAINTPYASLG
+464 AGLGAINMPYASLG
-478 VVKTDKGLN
+478 VVKTDKSLA

-499 LKPLAKSK
+499 VKPLDKK

-522 QYSYSLDGKTWENIG
+522 QYSYSLDGKNWENIG
-537 EQMLSPYQL
+537 EQMISPYQL

-560 KKELNGG
+560 KKEVNGG

-590 KTIRFSNL
+590 KTVRFFNL
-598 ADGSLMDATGHGLM
+598 ADGNLMNATRHGVM
-612 HSSGNRKD
+612 HNSWNKKD
-620 MRNQVKFVVE
+620 MSNQVKFVVE
-630 DRGKG
+630 ARGQG
-635 KIALKTADGRY
+635 KVALKTADGRY

-658 RLTSDSSK
+658 RLTADAGK
-666 EEEFLW
+666 AEEFVW
-672 QDMLYNRCMLLSLK
+672 QDMLYNHCMLLSLK
-686 TQRYVGKNPVDGSP
+686 TQRYVGKHPKDGSP

-705 QGADAGMKNGCVFSW
+705 QGADAGMKNGCVFAW
-720 EIVE
+720 EVVE

>member
-1 MDKKWYFCGYII
+1 MNK
-13 NYKILDLR
+13 L
-21 ITMKKVLIATC
+21 LIATFSL
-32 CIALLSGSLSVSAQT
+32 ALCAGSISALAQNGQVSAQKKLVT
-47 LAGKS
+47 QQQPGRMT

-60 TFTNPLFY
+60 TYTNPLFY

-101 KDLVNWK
+101 KDLVNWE

-127 DKEAYGQGIWAPAI
+127 GKEAYGQGIWAPAI

-162 ISDSAKGPWT
+162 ISDSAKGPWK
-172 HHKVNGDIYD
+172 HHQIKGDIYD

-187 DEDGKIYAVHKYGN
+187 DDDGKIYAIHKYGN

-229 GEGHHVYKINGMYY
+229 GEGHHIYKINGMYY

-270 VISERESYG
+270 VISERESFG
-279 YAAGWSVGNMGI
+279 YSAAWTVNNVGL
-291 GRPLPEDG
+291 GRPVPEDG
-299 FKFQN
+299 FKFKN
-304 NKPNGVKLG
+304 NKPSDETLI
-313 CATIH
+313 CSTIH

-347 SPITW
+347 SPVTW

-372 FKPNDAVKAP
+372 FKPNEVIK
-382 QTPYERCD
+382 TPVATYDRCD

-396 FKPVWQWNHNP
+396 FKPIWQWNHNP

-415 KERRGW
+415 RERKGW

-429 KQLLWAKNT
+429 KQLLWAKNS

-452 KLDASRLKVGDE
+452 KLDASKLKAGDE
-464 AGLGAINTPYASLG
+464 AGLGAINMPYASLG
-478 VVKTDKGLN
+478 VVKTDKGLA

-499 LKPLAKSK
+499 VKPLDKR

-522 QYSYSLDGKTWENIG
+522 QYSYSLDGKNWENIG
-537 EQMLSPYQL
+537 EQMISPYQL

-560 KKELNGG
+560 KKNVNGG

-590 KTIRFSNL
+590 KTVRFFNL
-598 ADGSLMDATGHGLM
+598 ADGSLMDATRHGLM
-612 HSSGNRKD
+612 HSSGNRKN
-620 MRNQVKFVVE
+620 MSNGVKFVVE
-630 DRGKG
+630 DRGQG

-658 RLTSDSSK
+658 RLTSDASK
-666 EEEFLW
+666 AEKFVW
-672 QDMLYNRCMLLSLK
+672 QDMLYNHCMLLSLK
-686 TQRYVGKNPVDGSP
+686 MQRYMGKHTADGSP

-705 QGADAGMKNGCVFSW
+705 QGADAGMKNGCVFAW
-720 EIVE
+720 EVVE

>member
-1 MDKKWYFCGYII
+1 MNK
-13 NYKILDLR
+13 L
-21 ITMKKVLIATC
+21 LIAAFSL
-32 CIALLSGSLSVSAQT
+32 ALCAGSISASAQNGQVSAQKKLVAQQQPGRT
-47 LAGKS
+47 T

-60 TFTNPLFY
+60 TYTNPLFY

-101 KDLVNWK
+101 KDLVNWE
-108 FSSYCFDRFDDSDD
+108 FSSYCFDRLDDSDD

-127 DKEAYGQGIWAPAI
+127 GKEAYGQGIWAPAI

-154 NGHGLQVY
+154 NGHGLQVF
-162 ISDSAKGPWT
+162 ISDSAKGPWK
-172 HHKVNGDIYD
+172 HHQIKGDIYD

-187 DEDGKIYAVHKYGN
+187 DDDGKIYAIHKYGN

-229 GEGHHVYKINGMYY
+229 GEGHHIYKINGMYY

-270 VISERESYG
+270 VISERESFG
-279 YAAGWSVGNMGI
+279 YSAAWTVNNVGL
-291 GRPLPEDG
+291 GRPVPEDG
-299 FKFQN
+299 FKFKN
-304 NKPNGVKLG
+304 NKPSDETLI
-313 CATIH
+313 CSTIH

-347 SPITW
+347 SPVTW

-372 FKPNDAVKAP
+372 FKPNDVVK
-382 QTPYERCD
+382 TPVATYDRCD

-415 KERRGW
+415 KERKGW
-421 LRLHSMPA
+421 LRLHSLPA
-429 KQLLWAKNT
+429 KQLLWAKNS

-452 KLDASRLKVGDE
+452 KLDASKLKAGDE
-464 AGLGAINTPYASLG
+464 AGLGAINMPYASLG
-478 VVKTDKGLN
+478 VVKTDKGLA

-499 LKPLAKSK
+499 VQPLDKK

-522 QYSYSLDGKTWENIG
+522 QYSYSLDGKNWENIG
-537 EQMLSPYQL
+537 EQMISPYQL

-560 KKELNGG
+560 KKEVNGG

-590 KTIRFSNL
+590 KTVRFFNL
-598 ADGSLMDATGHGLM
+598 ADGNLMNATRHGVM
-612 HSSGNRKD
+612 HNSWNKKD
-620 MRNQVKFVVE
+620 MSNQVKFVVE
-630 DRGKG
+630 DRGQG
-635 KIALKTADGRY
+635 KVALKAADGRY

-658 RLTSDSSK
+658 RLTADAGK
-666 EEEFLW
+666 AEEFVW
-672 QDMLYNRCMLLSLK
+672 QDMLYNHCMLLSLK
-686 TQRYVGKNPVDGSP
+686 TQRYVGKHPKDGSP

-705 QGADAGMKNGCVFSW
+705 QGADAGMKNGCVFAW

>member
-1 MDKKWYFCGYII
+1 MNK
-13 NYKILDLR
+13 L
-21 ITMKKVLIATC
+21 LIATFSL
-32 CIALLSGSLSVSAQT
+32 ALCADSISALAQNGQVSAQKKLVT
-47 LAGKS
+47 QQQPGRMT

-60 TFTNPLFY
+60 TYTNPLFY

-101 KDLVNWK
+101 KDLVNWE

-127 DKEAYGQGIWAPAI
+127 GKEAYGQGIWAPAI

-162 ISDSAKGPWT
+162 ISDSAKGPWK
-172 HHKVNGDIYD
+172 HHQIKGDIYD

-187 DEDGKIYAVHKYGN
+187 DDDGKIYAIHKYGN

-229 GEGHHVYKINGMYY
+229 GEGHHIYKINGMYY

-270 VISERESYG
+270 VISERESFG
-279 YAAGWSVGNMGI
+279 YSAAWTVNNVGL
-291 GRPLPEDG
+291 GRPVPEDG
-299 FKFQN
+299 FKFKN
-304 NKPNGVKLG
+304 NKPSDETLI
-313 CATIH
+313 CSTIH

-347 SPITW
+347 SPVTW

-372 FKPNDAVKAP
+372 FKPNDVIK
-382 QTPYERCD
+382 TPVATYDRCD

-396 FKPVWQWNHNP
+396 FKPIWQWNHNP

-415 KERRGW
+415 KERKGW

-429 KQLLWAKNT
+429 KQLLWAKNS

-452 KLDASRLKVGDE
+452 KLDASKLKAGDE
-464 AGLGAINTPYASLG
+464 AGLGAINMPYASLG
-478 VVKTDKGLN
+478 VVKTDKGLA

-499 LKPLAKSK
+499 VKPLDKK

-522 QYSYSLDGKTWENIG
+522 QYSYSLDGKNWENIG
-537 EQMLSPYQL
+537 GPMISPYQL

-560 KKELNGG
+560 KKNVNGG
-567 VADFDDF
+567 VADFDAF

-590 KTIRFSNL
+590 KTVRFFNL
-598 ADGSLMDATGHGLM
+598 ADGSLMDATRHGLM
-612 HSSGNRKD
+612 HSSGNRKN
-620 MRNQVKFVVE
+620 MSNGVKFVVE
-630 DRGKG
+630 DRGQG
-635 KIALKTADGRY
+635 KIVLKTADGRY

-658 RLTSDSSK
+658 RLTSDASK
-666 EEEFLW
+666 AEEFVW
-672 QDMLYNRCMLLSLK
+672 QDMLYNHCMLLSLK
-686 TQRYVGKNPVDGSP
+686 MQRYVGKHTADGSP

-705 QGADAGMKNGCVFSW
+705 QGADAGMKNGCVFAW

>member
-1 MDKKWYFCGYII
+1 MNK
-13 NYKILDLR
+13 L
-21 ITMKKVLIATC
+21 LIATFSL
-32 CIALLSGSLSVSAQT
+32 ALCADSISALAQNGQVSAQKKLVT
-47 LAGKS
+47 QQQPGRMT

-60 TFTNPLFY
+60 TYTNPLFY

-101 KDLVNWK
+101 KDLVNWE

-127 DKEAYGQGIWAPAI
+127 GKEAYGQGIWAPAI

-162 ISDSAKGPWT
+162 ISDSAKGPWK
-172 HHKVNGDIYD
+172 HHQIKGDIYD

-187 DEDGKIYAVHKYGN
+187 DDDGKIYAIHKYGN

-229 GEGHHVYKINGMYY
+229 GEGHHIYKINGMYY

-270 VISERESYG
+270 VISERESFG
-279 YAAGWSVGNMGI
+279 YSAAWTVNNVGL
-291 GRPLPEDG
+291 GRPVPEDG
-299 FKFQN
+299 FKFKN
-304 NKPNGVKLG
+304 NKPSDETLI
-313 CATIH
+313 CSTIH

-347 SPITW
+347 SPVTW

-372 FKPNDAVKAP
+372 FKPNDVIK
-382 QTPYERCD
+382 TPVATYDRCD

-396 FKPVWQWNHNP
+396 FKPIWQWNHNP

-415 KERRGW
+415 KERKGW

-429 KQLLWAKNT
+429 KQLLWAKNS

-452 KLDASRLKVGDE
+452 KLDASKLKAGDE
-464 AGLGAINTPYASLG
+464 AGLGAINMPYASLG
-478 VVKTDKGLN
+478 VVKTDKGLA

-499 LKPLAKSK
+499 VKPLDKK

-522 QYSYSLDGKTWENIG
+522 QYSYSLDGKNWENIG
-537 EQMLSPYQL
+537 GQMISPYQL

-560 KKELNGG
+560 KKNVNGG

-590 KTIRFSNL
+590 KTVRFFNL
-598 ADGSLMDATGHGLM
+598 ADGSLMDATRHGLM
-612 HSSGNRKD
+612 HSSGNRKN
-620 MRNQVKFVVE
+620 MSNGVKFVVE
-630 DRGKG
+630 DRGQG
-635 KIALKTADGRY
+635 KIVLKTADGRY

-658 RLTSDSSK
+658 RLTSDASK
-666 EEEFLW
+666 AEEFVW
-672 QDMLYNRCMLLSLK
+672 QDMLYNHCMLLSLK
-686 TQRYVGKNPVDGSP
+686 MQRYVGKHTADGSP

-705 QGADAGMKNGCVFSW
+705 QGADAGMKNGCVFAW

>member
-1 MDKKWYFCGYII
+1 MNK
-13 NYKILDLR
+13 L
-21 ITMKKVLIATC
+21 LIATFSL
-32 CIALLSGSLSVSAQT
+32 ALCAGSISALAQNGQVSAQKKLVT
-47 LAGKS
+47 QQQPGRMT

-60 TFTNPLFY
+60 TYTNPLFY

-101 KDLVNWK
+101 KDLVNWE

-127 DKEAYGQGIWAPAI
+127 GKEAYGQGIWAPAI

-162 ISDSAKGPWT
+162 ISDSAKGPWK
-172 HHKVNGDIYD
+172 HHQIKGDIYD

-187 DEDGKIYAVHKYGN
+187 DDDGKIYAIHKYGN

-229 GEGHHVYKINGMYY
+229 GEGHHIYKINGMYY

-270 VISERESYG
+270 VISERESFG
-279 YAAGWSVGNMGI
+279 YSAAWTVNNVGL
-291 GRPLPEDG
+291 GRPVPEDG
-299 FKFQN
+299 FKFKN
-304 NKPNGVKLG
+304 NKPSDETLI
-313 CATIH
+313 CSTIH

-347 SPITW
+347 SPVTW

-372 FKPNDAVKAP
+372 FKPNDVIK
-382 QTPYERCD
+382 TPVATYDRCD

-396 FKPVWQWNHNP
+396 FKPIWQWNHNP

-415 KERRGW
+415 RERKGW

-429 KQLLWAKNT
+429 KQLLWAKNS

-452 KLDASRLKVGDE
+452 KLDASKLKAGDE
-464 AGLGAINTPYASLG
+464 AGLGAINMPYASLG
-478 VVKTDKGLN
+478 VVKTDKGLA

-499 LKPLAKSK
+499 VKPLDKK

-522 QYSYSLDGKTWENIG
+522 QYSYSLDGKNWENIG
-537 EQMLSPYQL
+537 EQMISPYQL

-560 KKELNGG
+560 KKDVNGG

-590 KTIRFSNL
+590 KTVRFFNL
-598 ADGSLMDATGHGLM
+598 ADGNLMNATRHGVM
-612 HSSGNRKD
+612 HNSWNKKD
-620 MRNQVKFVVE
+620 MSNQVKFVVE
-630 DRGKG
+630 ARGQG
-635 KIALKTADGRY
+635 KVALKTADGRY

-658 RLTSDSSK
+658 RLTADAGK
-666 EEEFLW
+666 AEEFVW
-672 QDMLYNRCMLLSLK
+672 QDMLYNHCMLLSLK
-686 TQRYVGKNPVDGSP
+686 TQRYVGKHTADGSP

>member
-1 MDKKWYFCGYII
+1 MNK
-13 NYKILDLR
+13 L
-21 ITMKKVLIATC
+21 LIATFSL
-32 CIALLSGSLSVSAQT
+32 ALCAGSISASAQNGQVSAQKKLVT
-47 LAGKS
+47 QQQPS
-52 WSADNGNG
+52 RTTWSADNGNG
-60 TFTNPLFY
+60 TYTNPLFY

-101 KDLVNWK
+101 KDLVNWE
-108 FSSYCFDRFDDSDD
+108 FSSFCFDRFDDSDD

-127 DKEAYGQGIWAPAI
+127 GKEAYGQGIWAPAI

-154 NGHGLQVY
+154 NGHGLQVF
-162 ISDSAKGPWT
+162 ISDSAKGPWK
-172 HHKVNGDIYD
+172 HHQIKGDIYD

-187 DEDGKIYAVHKYGN
+187 DDDGKIYAIHKYGN

-229 GEGHHVYKINGMYY
+229 GEGHHIYKINGMYY

-270 VISERESYG
+270 VISERESFG
-279 YAAGWSVGNMGI
+279 YSAAWTVNNVGL
-291 GRPLPEDG
+291 GRPVPEDG
-299 FKFQN
+299 FKFKN
-304 NKPNGVKLG
+304 NKPSDETLI
-313 CATIH
+313 CSTIH

-347 SPITW
+347 SPVTW

-372 FKPNDAVKAP
+372 FKPNNVVK
-382 QTPYERCD
+382 TPVATYDRCD

-396 FKPVWQWNHNP
+396 FKPIWQWNHNP

-415 KERRGW
+415 KERKGW
-421 LRLHSMPA
+421 LRLHSLPA
-429 KQLLWAKNT
+429 KQLLWAKNS

-452 KLDASRLKVGDE
+452 KLDASKLKAGDE
-464 AGLGAINTPYASLG
+464 AGLGAINMPYASLG
-478 VVKTDKGLN
+478 VVKTDKGLA
-487 LRCYDQNTNKEV
+487 LRCYDQNTSKEV
-499 LKPLAKSK
+499 VQPLDKK

-522 QYSYSLDGKTWENIG
+522 QYSYSLDGKNWENIG
-537 EQMLSPYQL
+537 EQMISPYQL

-560 KKELNGG
+560 KKNVNGG
-567 VADFDDF
+567 VADFDNF

-590 KTIRFSNL
+590 KTVRFFNL
-598 ADGSLMDATGHGLM
+598 ADGNLMNASGHGLM
-612 HSSGNRKD
+612 HNSWNRKD
-620 MRNQVKFVVE
+620 LSNQVKFVVE
-630 DRGKG
+630 DRGQG
-635 KIALKTADGRY
+635 KVALKAADGRY

-658 RLTSDSSK
+658 RLTSDASK
-666 EEEFLW
+666 AEEFVW
-672 QDMLYNRCMLLSLK
+672 QDMLYNHCMLLSLK
-686 TQRYVGKNPVDGSP
+686 TQRYVGKHPKDGSP

-720 EIVE
+720 EVVE

>member
-1 MDKKWYFCGYII
+1 MNK
-13 NYKILDLR
+13 L
-21 ITMKKVLIATC
+21 LIATFSL
-32 CIALLSGSLSVSAQT
+32 ALCAGSISALAQNGQVSAQKKLVT
-47 LAGKS
+47 QQQPGRMT

-60 TFTNPLFY
+60 TYTNPLFY

-101 KDLVNWK
+101 KDLVNWE

-127 DKEAYGQGIWAPAI
+127 GKEAYGQGIWAPAI

-162 ISDSAKGPWT
+162 ISDSAKGPWK
-172 HHKVNGDIYD
+172 HHQIKGDIYD

-187 DEDGKIYAVHKYGN
+187 DDDGKIYAIHKYGN

-229 GEGHHVYKINGMYY
+229 GEGHHIYKINGMYY

-270 VISERESYG
+270 VISERESFG
-279 YAAGWSVGNMGI
+279 YSAAWTVNNVGL
-291 GRPLPEDG
+291 GRPVPEDG
-299 FKFQN
+299 FKFKN
-304 NKPNGVKLG
+304 NKPSDETLI
-313 CATIH
+313 CSTIH

-347 SPITW
+347 SPVTW

-372 FKPNDAVKAP
+372 FKPNDVIK
-382 QTPYERCD
+382 TPVATYDRCD

-396 FKPVWQWNHNP
+396 FKPIWQWNHNP

-415 KERRGW
+415 RERKGW

-429 KQLLWAKNT
+429 KQLLWAKNS

-452 KLDASRLKVGDE
+452 KLDASKLKAGDE
-464 AGLGAINTPYASLG
+464 AGLGAINMPYASLG
-478 VVKTDKGLN
+478 VVKTDKGLA

-499 LKPLAKSK
+499 VKPLDKR

-522 QYSYSLDGKTWENIG
+522 QYSYSLDGKNWENIG
-537 EQMLSPYQL
+537 GQMISPYQL

-560 KKELNGG
+560 KKDVNGG

-590 KTIRFSNL
+590 KTVRFFNL
-598 ADGSLMDATGHGLM
+598 ADGNLMNATRHGVM
-612 HSSGNRKD
+612 HNSWNKKD
-620 MRNQVKFVVE
+620 MSNQVKFVVE
-630 DRGKG
+630 ARGQG
-635 KIALKTADGRY
+635 KVALKTADGRY

-658 RLTSDSSK
+658 RLTADAGK
-666 EEEFLW
+666 AEEFVW
-672 QDMLYNRCMLLSLK
+672 QDMLYNHCMLLSLK
-686 TQRYVGKNPVDGSP
+686 TQRYVGKHPKDGSP

-705 QGADAGMKNGCVFSW
+705 QGADAGMKNGCVFAW

>member
-1 MDKKWYFCGYII
+1 
-13 NYKILDLR
+13 
-21 ITMKKVLIATC
+21 MKKVLFTACT
-32 CIALLSGSLSVSAQT
+32 AVLLGLPIHADAQ
-47 LAGKS
+47 S
-52 WSADNGNG
+52 WAADNGNG
-60 TFTNPLFY
+60 TYTNPLFY

-79 GEDYYLAGTTM
+79 GETYYLAGTTM
-90 HSVPGLVVLHS
+90 HCAPGLVILQS
-101 KDLVNWK
+101 QDLVNWELA
-108 FSSYCFDRFDDSDD
+108 SYCFDRFDDSDD

-127 DKEAYGQGIWAPAI
+127 GKEAYGQGIWAPAI
-141 RYHNGKFYIFSNI
+141 RYHNGKFYVFSNI
-154 NGHGLQVY
+154 NGHGLQVF
-162 ISDSAKGPWT
+162 ISDNAKGPWT
-172 HHKVNGDIYD
+172 HHKIDGDIYD

-187 DEDGKIYAVHKYGN
+187 DEDGKVYAVHKYGN

-270 VISERESYG
+270 TISERESFG
-279 YAAGWSVGNMGI
+279 YSGAWVVNNMGI

-299 FKFQN
+299 FVFKSS
-304 NKPNGVKLG
+304 KPEDTKLV
-313 CATIH
+313 CSTIH
-318 QGGIVQA
+318 QGGIVEA
-325 PDGKWWGV
+325 PDGTWWGV
-333 SMQDFNAVGRTVCL
+333 SMQDFNAVGRTTCL
-347 SPITW
+347 SPVTW

-372 FKPNDAVKAP
+372 FKPNDKVKTPRAP
-382 QTPYERCD
+382 YDRCD

-396 FKPVWQWNHNP
+396 LKPVWQWNHNP

-415 KERRGW
+415 KERKGW

-438 LTQRAIGPVSYTSV
+438 LTQRAMGPVSYTSV
-452 KLDASRLKVGDE
+452 KLDASRLKLGDE

-478 VVKTDKGLN
+478 VVKTDQGLA
-487 LRCYDQNTNKEV
+487 LRYYDQNTNTGAVKE
-499 LKPLAKSK
+499 LGNNK
-507 VVWLRLWGDYDKSQL
+507 VVWLRLWGDYDKSLL
-522 QYSYSLDGKTWENIG
+522 QYSYSLDGTTWKNIG
-537 EQMLSPYQL
+537 GQMLSPYQL

-560 KKELNGG
+560 RNGVKGG

-574 KVEEPM
+574 KVEEPL
-580 ADRTANLPIG
+580 ADRTANLPVG
-590 KTIRFSNL
+590 QKVVFSNL
-598 ADGSLMDATGHGLM
+598 ADSTLLLAHRHGML
-612 HSSGNRKD
+612 HIGWNR
-620 MRNQVKFVVE
+620 E
-630 DRGKG
+630 DRSPEVIFEVLDGGNGTVK
-635 KIALKTADGRY
+635 LRCSDGRY
-646 VYIAGAGLSGDV
+646 VYIAGAGLSADV
-658 RLTSDSSK
+658 RLTADEAK
-666 EEEFLW
+666 AERFVW

-705 QGADAGMKNGCVFSW
+705 QGADAGMRNGCVFRW
-720 EIVE
+720 ERYSK

>member
-1 MDKKWYFCGYII
+1 MNK
-13 NYKILDLR
+13 L
-21 ITMKKVLIATC
+21 LIATFSL
-32 CIALLSGSLSVSAQT
+32 ALCAGSISASAQNGQVSAQKKLVAQQQPSRKT
-47 LAGKS
+47 

-60 TFTNPLFY
+60 TYTNPLFY

-101 KDLVNWK
+101 KDLVNWE

-127 DKEAYGQGIWAPAI
+127 GKEAYGQGIWAPAI

-154 NGHGLQVY
+154 NGHGLQVF
-162 ISDSAKGPWT
+162 ISDSAKGPWK
-172 HHKVNGDIYD
+172 HHQIKGDIYD

-187 DEDGKIYAVHKYGN
+187 DDDGKIYAIHKYGN

-229 GEGHHVYKINGMYY
+229 GEGHHIYKINGMYY

-270 VISERESYG
+270 VISERESFG
-279 YAAGWSVGNMGI
+279 YSAAWTVNNVGL
-291 GRPLPEDG
+291 GRPVPEDG
-299 FKFQN
+299 FKFKT
-304 NKPNGVKLG
+304 NKPSDETLI
-313 CATIH
+313 CSTIH

-347 SPITW
+347 SPVTW

-372 FKPNDAVKAP
+372 FKPNDVVK
-382 QTPYERCD
+382 TPVATYDRCD

-396 FKPVWQWNHNP
+396 FKSVWQWNHNP

-415 KERRGW
+415 KERKGW
-421 LRLHSMPA
+421 LRLHSLPA
-429 KQLLWAKNT
+429 KQLLWAKNS

-452 KLDASRLKVGDE
+452 KLDASKLKAGDE
-464 AGLGAINTPYASLG
+464 AGLGAINMPYASLG
-478 VVKTDKGLN
+478 VVKTDKSLA

-499 LKPLAKSK
+499 VKPLDKK

-537 EQMLSPYQL
+537 EQVLSPYQL

-560 KKELNGG
+560 KKEVNGG

-590 KTIRFSNL
+590 KTVRFFNL
-598 ADGSLMDATGHGLM
+598 ADGNLMNATRHGVM
-612 HSSGNRKD
+612 HNSWNKKD
-620 MRNQVKFVVE
+620 MSNQVKFVVE
-630 DRGKG
+630 ARGQG
-635 KIALKTADGRY
+635 KVALKTADGRY

-658 RLTSDSSK
+658 RLTADAGK
-666 EEEFLW
+666 AEEFVW
-672 QDMLYNRCMLLSLK
+672 QDMLYNHCMLLSLK
-686 TQRYVGKNPVDGSP
+686 TQRYVGKHPKDGSP

-720 EIVE
+720 EVVE

>member
-1 MDKKWYFCGYII
+1 M
-13 NYKILDLR
+13 NKILL
-21 ITMKKVLIATC
+21 ATC
-32 CIALLSGSLSVSAQT
+32 CLSLCGISLSVSAQKKQYT
-47 LAGKS
+47 KEFQSQSLTTKT

-101 KDLVNWK
+101 KDLVNWE
-108 FSSYCFDRFDDSDD
+108 FSSYCFNRFDDSDD

-127 DKEAYGQGIWAPAI
+127 GKEAYGQGIWAPAI

-154 NGHGLQVY
+154 NGHGLQVF
-162 ISDSAKGPWT
+162 ISDSAKGPWK
-172 HHKVNGDIYD
+172 HQHIKGDIYD

-187 DEDGKIYAVHKYGN
+187 DDDGKVYAVHKYGN
-201 VTVTELKPD
+201 VTITELKPD
-210 LSGPVEGSSKVVI
+210 LSGPVEGQSKVVI

-229 GEGHHVYKINGMYY
+229 GEGHHIYKINGMYY

-255 QCARSKSIWGPYETC
+255 QCARSKNIWGPYETC
-270 VISERESYG
+270 VISERESFG
-279 YAAGWSVGNMGI
+279 YSAAWTIQNVGL
-291 GRPLPEDG
+291 GRPVPEDG
-299 FKFQN
+299 FKFKA
-304 NKPNGVKLG
+304 NKPSGETLA
-313 CATIH
+313 CSTIH

-325 PDGKWWGV
+325 TDGKWWGV
-333 SMQDFNAVGRTVCL
+333 SMQDFNAVGRTTCL
-347 SPITW
+347 SPVTW

-372 FKPNDAVKAP
+372 FKPNDAVK
-382 QTPYERCD
+382 TPVVTYDRCD

-407 NDKMWSLN
+407 DDKMWSLN
-415 KERRGW
+415 KERKGW

-429 KQLLWAKNT
+429 QQLLWAKNS

-464 AGLGAINTPYASLG
+464 AGLGAINMPYSSLG
-478 VVKTDKGLN
+478 VVKTGKDLV
-487 LRCYDQNTNKEV
+487 LRCYDQFTNKEV
-499 LKPLAKSK
+499 EKAISQK

-522 QYSYSLDGKTWENIG
+522 QYSYSLDGKIWENIG
-537 EQMLSPYQL
+537 EQILSPYQL

-560 KKELNGG
+560 KQEKNGG

-580 ADRTANLPIG
+580 ADRSTNLPLG
-590 KTIRFSNL
+590 KTIRLFNL
-598 ADGSLMDATGHGLM
+598 ADGNLMNATTHGIV
-612 HSSGNRKD
+612 HNSWNKD
-620 MRNQVKFVVE
+620 DKGLTVKFVVK
-630 DRGKG
+630 DRGHG
-635 KIALKTADGRY
+635 KVALKCADGRY
-646 VYIAGAGLSGDV
+646 VYIAGVGLSGDV
-658 RLTSDSSK
+658 RLTSDAFK
-666 EEEFLW
+666 AEEFVW
-672 QDMLYNRCMLLSLK
+672 QDMLYHHCMLLSLK
-686 TQRYVGKNPVDGSP
+686 TQRYVGKHAKDGSP

-705 QGADAGMKNGCVFSW
+705 QGSDAGMKNGCVFTW
-720 EIVE
+720 EEVK